1 MNTGCFTR
9 PVPDAIQVFPYVYVD
24 DSDSIC
30 RRTLALQAIPLEAPA
45 DMPSGDRRLRVKD
58 AHGNVW
64 QIATRQRG
72 ASADEIRSRLAD
84 CR

>member
-1 MNTGCFTR
+1 M
-9 PVPDAIQVFPYVYVD
+9 PDAIHAFPYVYVD

-30 RRTLALQAIPLEAPA
+30 RRTLALPAIPLEAPV
-45 DMPSGDRRLRVKD
+45 DMPSGDRRLMGRD
-58 AHGNVW
+58 ARGNVW
-64 QIATRQRG
+64 LIATHQRG

>member
-1 MNTGCFTR
+1 M
-9 PVPDAIQVFPYVYVD
+9 PDAIQAFPYVYVD

-45 DMPSGDRRLRVKD
+45 DMPSGDRRLRVRD
-58 AHGNVW
+58 ARGNVW
-64 QIATRQRG
+64 QIATHQRG